1 MNPRI
6 YDLSI
11 AAGVAACTAGAWLQ
25 GGASLALIV
34 GGGLVLVLTVV
45 GAALVKR

>member
-11 AAGVAACTAGAWLQ
+11 AAGVASCTAGAWLQ
-25 GGASLALIV
+25 GGAALALMV
-34 GGGLVLVLTVV
+34 AGALVLLMTVI